1 MFISKGSTSN
11 NGGVPFLLNLNTGK
25 NCRPALQTVVPP
37 PYKGYFVPR
46 LVEIGPV
53 VISGEKYFQMLQL
66 LFSHHLPLHGIAV
79 LQDLEQTWI
88 FFTQGY
94 ALCQVRLK
102 LTP

>member
-1 MFISKGSTSN
+1 MIFELFFIIHIILISIWKKLWPYIYN
-11 NGGVPFLLNLNTGK
+11 
-25 NCRPALQTVVPP
+25 LQTVVSP
-37 PYKGYFVPR
+37 PYKGCFVPR

-66 LFSHHLPLHGIAV
+66 LFSHHLPLHGIAGR
-79 LQDLEQTWI
+79 QDLEQTWI

-102 LTP
+102 LTQ